1 MSTEQ
6 PRPRQSR
13 GRPVTQTA
21 MVEDL
26 SRHKPGAWDDFYS
39 TYWRWLLG
47 VCLNMGIPHCDA
59 EDLVQTT
66 FIRVNENIGD
76 FHYNRSRGRFSGW
89 LVVIL
94 ANLARDY
101 WRRAQREGKRRVVQ
115 RPSNSSTQTQPLYRI
130 ASPQKD
136 QVFNLVLAHELQ
148 RVFQEAYAELKTQV
162 SPRHW
167 AIFQAYAIEG
177 RPAEEV
183 ADEFGAAVGT
193 VCSIDSRL
201 HGQLRPI
208 LARKLSL

>member
-6 PRPRQSR
+6 PRSRQAR
-13 GRPVTQTA
+13 GRPVTQSA

-26 SRHKPGAWDDFYS
+26 GRDKPGAWDDFYS

-59 EDLVQTT
+59 DELVQTT

-76 FHYNRSRGRFSGW
+76 FHYDRSRGRFSGW

-94 ANLARDY
+94 GNLARDY
-101 WRRAQREGKRRVVQ
+101 WRRVQREGKRRVVQ
-115 RPSNSSTQTQPLYRI
+115 RASNSSRQTQPLYRI

-136 QVFNLVLAHELQ
+136 QVFNQVLAHELQ
-148 RVFQEAYAELKTQV
+148 RVFQEAYADLKKQV

-183 ADEFGAAVGT
+183 ADESGIAVGT
-193 VCSIDSRL
+193 VYSIDSRL
-201 HGQLRPI
+201 HEQLRPI
-208 LARKLSL
+208 LARKLGL